1 MSQHLHILSALDRKS
16 SGAKLL
22 NSFFRPLEGSM
33 TGENKL
39 GKRIK
44 AFRRAKE
51 ISLEKLASDTGLS
64 LDFLH
69 GLEDNKVYPSI
80 GPMQKIACALGIRL
94 GTFLDDDVTQDP
106 VISALDGTTPDVHI
120 QNCRNKNVSYGYV
133 SLGKGKS
140 DRNMEPFHITI
151 APLSAE
157 EQAKEQKTSS
167 HQGEEFMLV
176 LKGKLK
182 VVYGRETYILE
193 EGQSIYYNSIVPH
206 YVGAYGQEAAQILA
220 VTYHP

>member
-1 MSQHLHILSALDRKS
+1 MAQ
-16 SGAKLL
+16 
-22 NSFFRPLEGSM
+22 
-33 TGENKL
+33 ENKL

-44 AFRRAKE
+44 AFRQARE

-64 LDFLH
+64 LEFLH
-69 GLEDNKVYPSI
+69 GLEDNNVYPSI
-80 GPMQKIACALGIRL
+80 GPMQKIAGALGMRL
-94 GTFLDDDVTQDP
+94 GTFIDDEVSRDP
-106 VISALDGTTPDVHI
+106 IISALDGTSPDVHM
-120 QNCRNKNVSYGYV
+120 QNCRTQNVSYGYV

-151 APLSAE
+151 APLSEE

-182 VVYGRETYILE
+182 VVYGPETYILE

-206 YVGAYGQEAAQILA
+206 YVGAHGQEPAQILA

>member
-1 MSQHLHILSALDRKS
+1 
-16 SGAKLL
+16 
-22 NSFFRPLEGSM
+22 M
-33 TGENKL
+33 TAEYKL
-39 GKRIK
+39 GKRVK
-44 AFRRAKE
+44 TFRQEREMSIEA
-51 ISLEKLASDTGLS
+51 LAESTGLS
-64 LDFLH
+64 VAFLQ
-69 GLEDNKVYPSI
+69 GLEENNVYPSI
-80 GPMQKIACALGIRL
+80 GPMQKIACALGVRL
-94 GTFLDDDVTQDP
+94 GTFTDDEVTQDP
-106 VISALDGTTPDVHI
+106 IIAALDTTTPDVAI
-120 QNCRNKNVSYGYV
+120 QNCRNNNVSYSYV

-176 LKGKLK
+176 LSGQLK
-182 VVYGRETYILE
+182 VVYGRETHILQ

-206 YVGAYGQEAAQILA
+206 YVGAYGDAPAQILA

>member
-1 MSQHLHILSALDRKS
+1 
-16 SGAKLL
+16 
-22 NSFFRPLEGSM
+22 M
-33 TGENKL
+33 TTENKL

-44 AFRRAKE
+44 SYREERE
-51 ISLEKLASDTGLS
+51 ISLEALSQSTGLS
-64 LDFLH
+64 MAFLQ
-69 GLEDNKVYPSI
+69 GLEENNVYPSI
-80 GPMQKIACALGIRL
+80 GPMQKIACALGVRL
-94 GTFLDDDVTQDP
+94 GTFMDDENTKDPIIARLDNTC
-106 VISALDGTTPDVHI
+106 PDVAM
-120 QNCRNKNVSYGYV
+120 QNCRSNNVSYSYV

-176 LKGKLK
+176 LKGQLK
-182 VVYGRETYILE
+182 VVYGRESYILQ

-206 YVGAYGQEAAQILA
+206 YVGAHGDAPAQILA

>member
-1 MSQHLHILSALDRKS
+1 MVTEH
-16 SGAKLL
+16 
-22 NSFFRPLEGSM
+22 
-33 TGENKL
+33 KL

-44 AFRRAKE
+44 AFRKAREK
-51 ISLEKLASDTGLS
+51 SLESLAEDTGLS
-64 LDFLH
+64 LSFLQ
-69 GLEDNKVYPSI
+69 GLEENNVYPSI
-80 GPMQKIACALGIRL
+80 GPMQKIAHALGLRL
-94 GTFLDDDVTQDP
+94 GTFLDDENTKDP
-106 VISALDGTTPDVHI
+106 IIANLDNTDPDEAM
-120 QNCRNKNVSYGYV
+120 QKCRSNNVSYSYV

-176 LKGKLK
+176 LSGELK
-182 VVYGRETYILE
+182 VVYGRETHILKA
-193 EGQSIYYNSIVPH
+193 GQSIYYNSIVPH
-206 YVGAYGQEAAQILA
+206 YVGAHGSEPAQILA